1 MTPALRGRVNN
12 PRGDPMSATRPLDA
26 AVKAEV
32 TADLNGLPH
41 GRITQYHDVAHVFTV
56 GLAELE
62 LWFMA
67 LGGPI
72 TRQPDGQGVVHYTL
86 RTFTERT
93 HGARIAV
100 HASALVTDQIDPG
113 CADAVINLPAA

>member
-1 MTPALRGRVNN
+1 MQP
-12 PRGDPMSATRPLDA
+12 TRPLGP

-32 TADLNGLPH
+32 TAEYNGLPH
-41 GRITQYHDVAHVFTV
+41 GRITQHYDTAHVFTL
-56 GLAELE
+56 GLPELE

-67 LGGPI
+67 LGGRI
-72 TRQPDGQGVVHYTL
+72 TPQPDGQGVVHYTL

-93 HGARIAV
+93 HGTPIAV

-113 CADAVINLPAA
+113 CADAVTHLPAA